1 MFIIKNITIYCLA
14 TLYIVIGIK
23 HFTETDFFIKIIPS
37 YLNYKKE
44 LVIISGVIEIILGFL
59 LFFKFTRKIASWGII
74 LLLLAVFPANIY
86 LYTSDLA
93 RESLSI
99 SKTQALVRMPFQ
111 IPLIVIAYWHSQQ
124 KSSKKFSII
133 CCILFFP
140 TIFYFISI

>member
-23 HFTETDFFIKIIPS
+23 HFTETEFFIKIIPS

-86 LYTSDLA
+86 LILQEKAYQ
-93 RESLSI
+93 SLRL
-99 SKTQALVRMPFQ
+99 K
-111 IPLIVIAYWHSQQ
+111 H
-124 KSSKKFSII
+124 
-133 CCILFFP
+133 
-140 TIFYFISI
+140 

>member
-1 MFIIKNITIYCLA
+1 MIIIKNITIYCLA

-23 HFTETDFFIKIIPS
+23 HFTETEFFIQIIPS

-44 LVIISGVIEIILGFL
+44 LVLISGVIEIILGFL

-86 LYTSDLA
+86 LYISDFT

-111 IPLIVIAYWHSQQ
+111 IPLIVLAYWHSQA